1 MPDNDHL
8 RPMTKLERV
17 IKRLVDILVALTT
30 LIFAAPLMLLL
41 AILIKLDSKGS
52 AFYLSDRVGEQ
63 GEIFRMIKFRT
74 MHHDAPEFEI
84 DPDHFDL
91 ESYLQHKR
99 KDDERITRVG
109 RFLRRTSL
117 DELPQLINVLKGD
130 MSFVGPR
137 PEMPWIVRHYDN
149 WQLDRLNVPQGITGW
164 WQVNGRSDN
173 PMFLH
178 TRDDIYYIQNYSL
191 LLDLKI
197 LIMTP
202 LAVFNGKGAY

>member
-1 MPDNDHL
+1 
-8 RPMTKLERV
+8 MTNAERG
-17 IKRLVDILVALTT
+17 IKRTIDIITSLIALILT
-30 LIFAAPLMLLL
+30 APLMLIL
-41 AILIKLDSKGS
+41 ALLIKLDSKGS
-52 AFYLSDRVGEQ
+52 PFYIADRVGEK
-63 GEIFRMIKFRT
+63 GRLFRMVKFRT
-74 MHHDAPEFEI
+74 MRQDAPEFEI
-84 DPDHFDL
+84 DPEQFDL
-91 ESYLQHKR
+91 QSYLHHKR

-137 PEMPWIVRHYDN
+137 PEMPWIVRHYAD

-197 LIMTP
+197 LIKTP

>member
-1 MPDNDHL
+1 MPDAAHL
-8 RPMTKLERV
+8 RPMTNAERG
-17 IKRLVDILVALTT
+17 IKRTIDIITSLIALILT
-30 LIFAAPLMLLL
+30 APLMLIL
-41 AILIKLDSKGS
+41 ALLIKLDSKGS
-52 AFYLSDRVGEQ
+52 PFYIADRVGEK
-63 GEIFRMIKFRT
+63 GRLFRMVKFRT
-74 MHHDAPEFEI
+74 MRQDAPEFEI
-84 DPDHFDL
+84 DPEQFDL
-91 ESYLQHKR
+91 QSYLHHKR

-137 PEMPWIVRHYDN
+137 PEMPWIVRHYAD

-197 LIMTP
+197 LIKTP

>member
-1 MPDNDHL
+1 
-8 RPMTKLERV
+8 MTKIERR
-17 IKRLVDILVALTT
+17 IKRLVDIVVS
-30 LIFAAPLMLLL
+30 LIGIIMTVPLM
-41 AILIKLDSKGS
+41 ILITLLIRFNSKGS
-52 AFYLSDRVGEQ
+52 PFYISDRVGEK
-63 GEIFRMIKFRT
+63 GRLFRMIKFRT
-74 MHHDAPEFEI
+74 MRHDAPEYEI
-84 DPDHFDL
+84 DPDRFDL
-91 ESYLQHKR
+91 EGYLQHKR
-99 KDDERITRVG
+99 KDDERITRIG

-137 PEMPWIVRHYDN
+137 PEMPWIVRHYDE